1 VEKII
6 FYLFK
11 QVKNKGFRRVFYTSK
26 GFRPAIVKVNLFN
39 GQPNSKF
46 KFFLA
51 KEKIV
56 DMKRN
61 YMVNP
66 NNIVINVD
74 CEMDSQE
81 KMLGVITDK
90 KFILAHFRTG
100 KGRVAYSSVTDL
112 YTEYALKT
120 LDCYVSL
127 EKLLSDAGF
136 EITDKNPK
144 IDLTELSKDTLIDL
158 IK

>member
-1 VEKII
+1 
-6 FYLFK
+6 
-11 QVKNKGFRRVFYTSK
+11 
-26 GFRPAIVKVNLFN
+26 
-39 GQPNSKF
+39 
-46 KFFLA
+46 
-51 KEKIV
+51 
-56 DMKRN
+56 
-61 YMVNP
+61 
-66 NNIVINVD
+66 
-74 CEMDSQE
+74 MDSQE